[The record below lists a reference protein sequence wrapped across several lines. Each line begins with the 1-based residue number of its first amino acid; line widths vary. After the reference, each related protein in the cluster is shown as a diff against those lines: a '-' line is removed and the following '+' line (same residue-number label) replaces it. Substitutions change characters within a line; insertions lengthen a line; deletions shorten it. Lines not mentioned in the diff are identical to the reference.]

1 MAGPRP
7 RVAQLRAALPPPL
20 AEAVDA
26 FEAYLEHE
34 RSHPPT
40 TLRAYVADAVLLL
53 DHATRAGHDR
63 LDAVDLSLLR
73 SWLARQRSMGAAP
86 RTLARRAAAARAFT
100 AWAQRTGRRPDDP
113 GRELASPKLPA
124 HLPRV
129 LDVSQAAA
137 LLDGPRTAAARRP
150 ADPAA
155 TPPPPAETAPPD
167 GTPARTVS
175 GPAPGRA
182 ALSGAASGGAP
193 TGTAPDGTRS
203 RSAAGQVASGGAPGQ
218 VASGGAPGRAAS
230 GGAPGRAA
238 SGGAPPGTAPD
249 GTVSGGT
256 AGRAGSGSVLDRA
269 AFGGAPGGAGSGGA
283 PLDGA
288 SADERA
294 GAGDTGAEAA
304 LLRDAAVLELLYATG
319 VRVSELCGLD
329 IDDVDRERRLL
340 RVLGKG
346 GRERSVPYGVP
357 AEHAVAA
364 WLERGR
370 PIFATPRS
378 GPALLLG
385 VRGGRLDP
393 RTARQIV
400 HDRLRDVPGAPDL
413 GPHGLRHTA
422 ATHLLAGG
430 ADLRTV
436 QELLGHAT
444 LATTQIY
451 THVTVDRL
459 RTAYRQA
466 HPRA

>member
-1 MAGPRP
+1 MARHRP
-7 RVAQLRAALPPPL
+7 RVAELRAALPPAL

-26 FEAYLEHE
+26 FEVYLEHE

-53 DHATRAGHDR
+53 DHVARTGADQI
-63 LDAVDLSLLR
+63 DAVDLALLR
-73 SWLARQRSMGAAP
+73 SWLARQRSTGAAP
-86 RTLARRAAAARAFT
+86 RTLARRAAAARALT

-113 GRELASPKLPA
+113 GRDLASPKLPA

-129 LDVSQAAA
+129 LDERQAAT
-137 LLDGPRTAAARRP
+137 LLDGSRAAARLDGRRKRAARGVSPSPGGDRP
-150 ADPAA
+150 PTAD
-155 TPPPPAETAPPD
+155 TPPGSDP
-167 GTPARTVS
+167 
-175 GPAPGRA
+175 
-182 ALSGAASGGAP
+182 
-193 TGTAPDGTRS
+193 
-203 RSAAGQVASGGAPGQ
+203 
-218 VASGGAPGRAAS
+218 
-230 GGAPGRAA
+230 
-238 SGGAPPGTAPD
+238 
-249 GTVSGGT
+249 VSGGGLASAAATSSGDT
-256 AGRAGSGSVLDRA
+256 AAGDA
-269 AFGGAPGGAGSGGA
+269 ADGAPRDGGD
-283 PLDGA
+283 PLTA
-288 SADERA
+288 
-294 GAGDTGAEAA
+294 AA
-304 LLRDAAVLELLYATG
+304 LLRDSLVLELLYATG

-329 IDDVDRERRLL
+329 VDDTDRERRLL

-357 AEHAVAA
+357 AERVLGD
-364 WLERGR
+364 WLEHGR
-370 PIFATPRS
+370 PLLATPRS

-400 HDRLRDVPGAPDL
+400 HDRLREVPGAPDL

-459 RTAYRQA
+459 RQAYRQA

>member
-1 MAGPRP
+1 M
-7 RVAQLRAALPPPL
+7 RAALPPAL
-20 AEAVDA
+20 AETVDA

-53 DHATRAGHDR
+53 DHLTRSGHDR
-63 LDAVDLSLLR
+63 FDALDLSLLR
-73 SWLARQRSMGAAP
+73 SWLARQRSTGAAP
-86 RTLARRAAAARAFT
+86 RTLARRAAAARALT
-100 AWAQRTGRRPDDP
+100 AWAQRTGRRADDP
-113 GRELASPKLPA
+113 GRDLASPKLPA

-129 LDVSQAAA
+129 LDVAQAAA
-137 LLDGPRTAAARRP
+137 LLNGTTAALQDSATRADSAAVLDGTTP
-150 ADPAA
+150 ADTAALPDRSAPAGTAALVDPTALAGAA
-155 TPPPPAETAPPD
+155 TVVDPT
-167 GTPARTVS
+167 G
-175 GPAPGRA
+175 
-182 ALSGAASGGAP
+182 P
-193 TGTAPDGTRS
+193 TGTTALVDPTG
-203 RSAAGQVASGGAPGQ
+203 SA
-218 VASGGAPGRAAS
+218 
-230 GGAPGRAA
+230 
-238 SGGAPPGTAPD
+238 GTAALVDPT
-249 GTVSGGT
+249 GPAGT
-256 AGRAGSGSVLDRA
+256 AALVDPTATAEA
-269 AFGGAPGGAGSGGA
+269 AAPSE
-283 PLDGA
+283 PDP
-288 SADERA
+288 RA
-294 GAGDTGAEAA
+294 GAA
-304 LLRDAAVLELLYATG
+304 LARDLAVLELLYATG

-329 IDDVDRERRLL
+329 VDDIDHERRLL
-340 RVLGKG
+340 RVVGKG
-346 GRERSVPYGVP
+346 NRERTVPYGVP
-357 AEHAVAA
+357 AERAIKA
-364 WLERGR
+364 WLDHGR
-370 PIFATPRS
+370 PVLATPRS

-459 RTAYRQA
+459 RSAYRQA